1 MTDLGYVFLIIFAY
15 LTLALAHYWG
25 AKKMKK
31 EMMREHHVQ
40 LNLVRNLCSSIL
52 REKGG
57 AGWETFEPS
66 LKHSLNIT
74 EEACHHNCDLNRNHH
89 FQLGTFI
96 KQQLHLIYLLSQ
108 SEDKTEQKIF
118 DQLYFDDQE
127 IKIKDNG

>member
-15 LTLALAHYWG
+15 LTLALVHYWG

-66 LKHSLNIT
+66 LKYSLNIT
-74 EEACHHNCDLNRNHH
+74 EEACHQNCDLNRNHH